1 MFTDLFQLIRS
12 LDHDYREERGQKVH
26 AYGCRRCALT
36 IRLNSFKI
44 QITQLLRDLDFAIG
58 EYIEKSKPS

>member
-12 LDHDYREERGQKVH
+12 LDHDYREERGRMVH
-26 AYGCRRCALT
+26 SYGCRRCALT

-58 EYIEKSKPS
+58 EYIEKNKPS